1 MAKLFVRARRADG
14 TSVVLRRVLRVDLAQ
29 TPQGGLEAPSKPLVT
44 TRKLG
49 DGSVVVT
56 ALIARTGVLEYT
68 DEQGKVTR
76 EYRPPEEVFDP
87 RSLASFDGV
96 TVTNLHPEGEVTADN
111 WKDLAIG
118 NVHTSAVEHDGYV
131 RCELAIKDAASLA
144 AIKAE
149 ELIEVSAGYTCGVLQ
164 MPGVTSDG
172 EEYDAIQVGIEA
184 NHIALGPLDWGRS
197 GGHVRLY
204 YDSKD
209 AAYGRLVS
217 TRTPPKKKDGLM
229 DPDELLA
236 KYNELLAAFEA
247 LKAEHE
253 ALKASA
259 PEEATDSEEED
270 TTDSEEA
277 TDSEE
282 EEEKEKEGKAD
293 GKKPKAKPRVTADSM
308 LAKIERKAEIVAKVR
323 LILRKDSI
331 SAVGNTERA
340 LMLMGIK
347 YVNTKFDAANKSDD
361 YLRAIFDQTFEDVVK
376 ARAKS
381 NARVQQ
387 QDSAA
392 EDPYEAYAKR
402 QKDRW
407 KTKA

>member
-1 MAKLFVRARRADG
+1 MAKLFVQARRTDG

-29 TPQGGLEAPSKPLVT
+29 TPQGGPEAPSKPLVT

-118 NVHTSAVEHDGYV
+118 NVHTSAVEHEGYV

-149 ELIEVSAGYTCGVLQ
+149 ELVEVSAGYTCGVLQ

-197 GGHVRLY
+197 GGYVRLY

-217 TRTPPKKKDGLM
+217 TRTPPEKKKDGLM

-259 PEEATDSEEED
+259 PEED
-270 TTDSEEA
+270 TTDSEEENEEA
-277 TDSEE
+277 ADSE

-293 GKKPKAKPRVTADSM
+293 GRKPKAKPRATADSM

-387 QDSAA
+387 QDSVE

-407 KTKA
+407 KA